1 MGRKLSV
8 GQFLKEYPVSRTTLY
23 KEIKLGN
30 IPHFRLGGR
39 IIIDEEMYMKKVRAE
54 MLQLTQENTES

>member
-8 GQFLKEYPVSRTTLY
+8 EQFLKEYPISRTTLY
-23 KEIKLGN
+23 KEIKIGN

-39 IIIDEEMYMKKVRAE
+39 IIIDEEMFLKQAREQMTLVSNE
-54 MLQLTQENTES
+54 G